1 MSTRDFIEKDYY
13 AALGVPKDA
22 GAAAIKKAYRKLA
35 TELHPDKNPGNS
47 EAEARFK
54 EVSEAYDVLS
64 DAKRR
69 GEYDEARRLFGAGGR
84 AGVSPAAS
92 PAGAAARRST
102 SATCSVAPAA
112 RAAARRAGA
121 SATCSAACSAG
132 PAGTARSRSQAASGP
147 ARGQDVET
155 EATLSFE
162 EAVLGVTVPL
172 RMQSPGTCPTCK
184 GSGAKPGT
192 SPHTCPVCQ
201 GAGVT
206 SRSQGAFAFSE
217 PCRNC
222 RGTGSVVDDPC
233 PTCAGNGV
241 TTQTRTITVRIPA
254 GVKDGQRIR
263 LAGKGAPGRRGG
275 PAGDLFVVV
284 HVSEH
289 TLFGRKGDDLTLTV
303 PITFA
308 EASLGTTLT
317 VPTLDGSVSL
327 KVPAGTASGRTLRV
341 RGHGVPGKGTRGD
354 LLVTLDVAVPV
365 RLTPASARSSRPW
378 PRRWTRIR
386 GRRSPRRCR
395 REASDEQPR
404 PGRTPSGPWPRMLRS
419 S

>member
-13 AALGVPKDA
+13 GALGVPQGADA
-22 GAAAIKKAYRKLA
+22 AEIKKAYRKLA
-35 TELHPDKNPGNS
+35 TELHPDKNPGNA
-47 EAEARFK
+47 EAESRFK

-64 DAKRR
+64 DPKRR
-69 GEYDEARRLFGAGGR
+69 GEYDEARRLFGAGGAGAR
-84 AGVSPAAS
+84 AGFPGGF
-92 PAGAAARRST
+92 PGAGGQT
-102 SATCSVAPAA
+102 FDFGDLFN
-112 RAAARRAGA
+112 AG
-121 SATCSAACSAG
+121 S
-132 PAGTARSRSQAASGP
+132 AGTAAGGRGAGGLGDLLGGLFGGAGGGARARSQAASGP

-172 RMQSPGTCPTCK
+172 RMQSPGTCPTCA

-233 PTCAGNGV
+233 STCSGSGI
-241 TTQTRTITVRIPA
+241 TSQTRTITVRIPA
-254 GVKDGQRIR
+254 GVRDGQRIR

-289 TLFGRKGDDLTLTV
+289 ALFGRKDDDLTLTV

-308 EASLGTTLT
+308 EAALGTTLT
-317 VPTLDGSVSL
+317 VPTLDGTVSL
-327 KVPAGTASGRTLRV
+327 KVPAGTSSGRTLRV
-341 RGHGVPGKGTRGD
+341 RGRGVPAKKRTGD
-354 LLVTLDVAVPV
+354 LLVTLDIAVPV
-365 RLTPASARSSRPW
+365 RLTPAERKLVEQLA
-378 PRRWTRIR
+378 
-386 GRRSPRRCR
+386 
-395 REASDEQPR
+395 EEMDEDPR
-404 PGRTPSGPWPRMLRS
+404 PQITAALQAGGQR
-419 S
+419 

>member
-22 GAAAIKKAYRKLA
+22 DAAAIKKAYRKLA
-35 TELHPDKNPGNS
+35 TELHPDKNPDNAD
-47 EAEARFK
+47 AEAKFK

-64 DAKRR
+64 DPKRR
-69 GEYDEARRLFGAGGR
+69 TEYDEARRLFGGGGRPGGFPGGFPGAGGGGQPFDINDLFGGAAGPGAAGGR
-84 AGVSPAAS
+84 GAGGIGDLLGGLFG
-92 PAGAAARRST
+92 GAAGGG
-102 SATCSVAPAA
+102 A
-112 RAAARRAGA
+112 RA
-121 SATCSAACSAG
+121 
-132 PAGTARSRSQAASGP
+132 RSQAASGP

-172 RMQSPGTCPTCK
+172 RMQSPGTCPTCA

-233 PTCAGNGV
+233 PTCTGSGV

-289 TLFGRKGDDLTLTV
+289 SLFGRKGQDLTLTV

-308 EASLGTTLT
+308 EAALGATVT

-327 KVPAGTASGRTLRV
+327 KVPPGTGSGRTLRV
-341 RGHGVPGKGTRGD
+341 RGRGAPGKGRTGD

-365 RLTPASARSSRPW
+365 RLNPAQRKAIE
-378 PRRWTRIR
+378 TLA
-386 GRRSPRRCR
+386 
-395 REASDEQPR
+395 EEMDEDPR
-404 PGRTPSGPWPRMLRS
+404 PQITAAVAQAGADR
-419 S
+419 

>member
-22 GAAAIKKAYRKLA
+22 DAAAIKKAYRRLA
-35 TELHPDKNPGNS
+35 RDLHPDKNPGNT
-47 EAEARFK
+47 EAETRFK

-64 DAKRR
+64 DTKRR
-69 GEYDEARRLFGAGGR
+69 SEYDEARRLFGAGGR
-84 AGVSPAAS
+84 PGGFPGGFPAGGGGGQPFDLGDLFG
-92 PAGAAARRST
+92 GAAAGGGRGGLGDLFGGLFGN
-102 SATCSVAPAA
+102 
-112 RAAARRAGA
+112 AG
-121 SATCSAACSAG
+121 
-132 PAGTARSRSQAASGP
+132 AGTARGRSQAASGP

-172 RMQSPGTCPTCK
+172 RMQSPGTCPTCH
-184 GSGAKPGT
+184 GSGARPGT

-222 RGTGSVVDDPC
+222 RGTGQVVDDPC
-233 PTCAGNGV
+233 PTCTGSGI

-284 HVSEH
+284 HVAEH
-289 TLFGRKGDDLTLTV
+289 ELFGRKGEDLTLTV

-308 EASLGTTLT
+308 EASLGAELT
-317 VPTLDGSVSL
+317 VPTLDGSVTL
-327 KVPAGTASGRTLRV
+327 KVPPGTASGRTLRV
-341 RGHGVPGKGTRGD
+341 RGRGVPGKGRRGD

-365 RLTPASARSSRPW
+365 RLTPAQRKVIETLS
-378 PRRWTRIR
+378 
-386 GRRSPRRCR
+386 
-395 REASDEQPR
+395 EEMDEDPR
-404 PGRTPSGPWPRMLRS
+404 PQITAAVREGAQG
-419 S
+419 

>member
-22 GAAAIKKAYRKLA
+22 DAAAIKKAYRQLA
-35 TELHPDKNPGNS
+35 RDLHPDKNPGNAG
-47 EAEARFK
+47 AEARFK

-64 DAKRR
+64 DTKRR
-69 GEYDEARRLFGAGGR
+69 SEYDEARRLFGAGGR
-84 AGVSPAAS
+84 PGGFPGGFPGGGGQSFDLGDLFGATGGGA
-92 PAGAAARRST
+92 AGAGRGGLGDLFGGLFGN
-102 SATCSVAPAA
+102 
-112 RAAARRAGA
+112 AG
-121 SATCSAACSAG
+121 SGAG
-132 PAGTARSRSQAASGP
+132 SARSRSQAASGP

-172 RMQSPGTCPTCK
+172 RMQSPGTCPTCS

-233 PTCAGNGV
+233 PTCSGSGV

-289 TLFGRKGDDLTLTV
+289 GLFGRKGEDLTLTV

-308 EASLGTTLT
+308 EASLGAELT
-317 VPTLDGSVSL
+317 VPTLDGTVTL
-327 KVPAGTASGRTLRV
+327 KVPPGTASGRTLRV
-341 RGHGVPGKGTRGD
+341 RGRGVPGKGRSGD
-354 LLVTLDVAVPV
+354 LLVTLEVAVPV
-365 RLTPASARSSRPW
+365 RLTPAQRKVIENLA
-378 PRRWTRIR
+378 
-386 GRRSPRRCR
+386 
-395 REASDEQPR
+395 EEMDEDPR
-404 PGRTPSGPWPRMLRS
+404 PQITAAVREGAQG
-419 S
+419 

>member
-22 GAAAIKKAYRKLA
+22 DAAAIKKAYRKLA
-35 TELHPDKNPGNS
+35 RDLHPDKNPGNT

-54 EVSEAYDVLS
+54 DVSEAYDVLS

-69 GEYDEARRLFGAGGR
+69 GEYDEARRLFGAGARGGGFPGGFPGG
-84 AGVSPAAS
+84 AGGAGGQPFDLGDLFNATGG
-92 PAGAAARRST
+92 AGARGAGGGLGDLLGGLFGGG
-102 SATCSVAPAA
+102 ATGGS
-112 RAAARRAGA
+112 
-121 SATCSAACSAG
+121 
-132 PAGTARSRSQAASGP
+132 ARSRSQAASGP

-155 EATLSFE
+155 EATLSFD

-172 RMQSPGTCPTCK
+172 RMQSPGTCPTCH

-222 RGTGSVVDDPC
+222 RGSGQVVDDPC
-233 PTCAGNGV
+233 PTCGGNGI

-284 HVSEH
+284 HVGEH
-289 TLFGRKGDDLTLTV
+289 RLFGRKGDDLTLSV

-317 VPTLDGSVSL
+317 VPTLDGTVSL
-327 KVPAGTASGRTLRV
+327 KVPAGTTSGRTLRV
-341 RGHGVPGKGTRGD
+341 RGRGVKGKGRAGD
-354 LLVTLDVAVPV
+354 LLVTLDVAVPT
-365 RLTPASARSSRPW
+365 RLTPAQRKVIETLAEEMP
-378 PRRWTRIR
+378 
-386 GRRSPRRCR
+386 
-395 REASDEQPR
+395 EDPR
-404 PGRTPSGPWPRMLRS
+404 PGITAAVQAGGGR
-419 S
+419 

>member
-1 MSTRDFIEKDYY
+1 MAGGTQNFD
-13 AALGVPKDA
+13 LGDLF
-22 GAAAIKKAYRKLA
+22 GAAGG
-35 TELHPDKNPGNS
+35 T
-47 EAEARFK
+47 
-54 EVSEAYDVLS
+54 
-64 DAKRR
+64 
-69 GEYDEARRLFGAGGR
+69 AGGR
-84 AGVSPAAS
+84 AG
-92 PAGAAARRST
+92 GGLGDMLGGLFGGGRGRG
-102 SATCSVAPAA
+102 A
-112 RAAARRAGA
+112 RA
-121 SATCSAACSAG
+121 
-132 PAGTARSRSQAASGP
+132 RSQAASGP

-155 EATLSFE
+155 EVTLSFE

-172 RMQSPGTCPTCK
+172 RMRSPGTCPTCH

-206 SRSQGAFAFSE
+206 SRNQGAFAFSE

-233 PTCAGNGV
+233 PTCAGSGV
-241 TTQTRTITVRIPA
+241 TSQTRTITVRIPA

-284 HVSEH
+284 HVAEH
-289 TLFGRKGDDLTLTV
+289 SLFGRKGDDLTLTV

-308 EASLGTTLT
+308 EAALGTTLT
-317 VPTLDGSVSL
+317 VPTLDGTVSL
-327 KVPAGTASGRTLRV
+327 KVPAGHRQRADAAGARPR
-341 RGHGVPGKGTRGD
+341 RARQGGAGD
-354 LLVTLDVAVPV
+354 LLVTLDVAVPG
-365 RLTPASARSSRPW
+365 PADRRRAQGHRDAW
-378 PRRWTRIR
+378 PRRWTRTR

-395 REASDEQPR
+395 REASDER
-404 PGRTPSGPWPRMLRS
+404 NRRRTPPAPSPRTRRS

>member
-13 AALGVPKDA
+13 AALGVPQDA
-22 GAAAIKKAYRKLA
+22 DAAAIKKAYRQLA
-35 TELHPDKNPGNS
+35 RELHPDKNPGNA
-47 EAEARFK
+47 ETEARFK

-64 DAKRR
+64 DPKRR
-69 GEYDEARRLFGAGGR
+69 AEYDEARRLFGAGGAGAR
-84 AGVSPAAS
+84 AGFPGGFPGGAGGGQ
-92 PAGAAARRST
+92 PFDLGDLFGAAGGGRPGAGGLGDLFGGLFGGGGGAGS
-102 SATCSVAPAA
+102 A
-112 RAAARRAGA
+112 RA
-121 SATCSAACSAG
+121 
-132 PAGTARSRSQAASGP
+132 RSQAASGP

-155 EATLSFE
+155 EATLSFD

-172 RMQSPGTCPTCK
+172 RMQSPGTCPTCH
-184 GSGAKPGT
+184 GSGARPGT

-222 RGTGSVVDDPC
+222 RGTGQVVDDPC

-254 GVKDGQRIR
+254 GVQDGQRIR

-284 HVSEH
+284 HVSGHE
-289 TLFGRKGDDLTLTV
+289 LFARKGNDLTLTV

-308 EASLGTTLT
+308 EAALGTTLT
-317 VPTLDGSVSL
+317 VPTLDGNVSL
-327 KVPAGTASGRTLRV
+327 KVPAGTASGQTLRV
-341 RGHGVPGKGTRGD
+341 RGRGVSAKGRAGD
-354 LLVTLDVAVPV
+354 LLVTVEVAVPK
-365 RLTPASARSSRPW
+365 RLSPAAE
-378 PRRWTRIR
+378 
-386 GRRSPRRCR
+386 
-395 REASDEQPR
+395 EAIKVLDAELGDPR
-404 PGRTPSGPWPRMLRS
+404 PRITAAVQSGGAR
-419 S
+419 

>member
-22 GAAAIKKAYRKLA
+22 DAAAIKKAYRKLA
-35 TELHPDKNPGNS
+35 RDLHPDKNPNNA

-54 EVSEAYDVLS
+54 DVSEAYDVLS
-64 DAKRR
+64 DEKRR
-69 GEYDEARRLFGAGGR
+69 AEYDEARRLFGAGAGGAGGFPGGFGSTGGGGFPGGGQPFDLGDLLGQAGGGR
-84 AGVSPAAS
+84 AG
-92 PAGAAARRST
+92 GLGDLFGGLFGGGGG
-102 SATCSVAPAA
+102 A
-112 RAAARRAGA
+112 RA
-121 SATCSAACSAG
+121 
-132 PAGTARSRSQAASGP
+132 RSQAASGP

-172 RMQSPGTCPTCK
+172 RMQSPGSCPTCA
-184 GSGAKPGT
+184 GTGARPGT

-222 RGTGSVVDDPC
+222 RGTGSVIDDPC
-233 PTCAGNGV
+233 PTCAGSGI

-263 LAGKGAPGRRGG
+263 LPGKGAPGRRGG

-284 HVSEH
+284 HVADHE
-289 TLFGRKGDDLTLTV
+289 LFGRKGDDLTLTV
-303 PITFA
+303 PVSFA
-308 EASLGTTLT
+308 EATLGTTLT

-327 KVPAGTASGRTLRV
+327 KVPPGTSSGRTLRV
-341 RGHGVPGKGTRGD
+341 RGRGVPGKGRAGD
-354 LLVTLDVAVPV
+354 LLVTIDVAVPAK
-365 RLTPASARSSRPW
+365 LSAAQRKAV
-378 PRRWTRIR
+378 
-386 GRRSPRRCR
+386 
-395 REASDEQPR
+395 EALAEEFHEDPR
-404 PGRTPSGPWPRMLRS
+404 PQITAAVRSGGPR
-419 S
+419 

>member
-22 GAAAIKKAYRKLA
+22 DAAAIKKAYRKLA
-35 TELHPDKNPGNS
+35 RDLHPDKNPGNAD
-47 EAEARFK
+47 AETRFK

-64 DAKRR
+64 DPKRR
-69 GEYDEARRLFGAGGR
+69 GEYDEARRLFGAGGPR
-84 AGVSPAAS
+84 MGFPGSGGGFPGGGQ
-92 PAGAAARRST
+92 PFDLGDLFGTAGAGTRG
-102 SATCSVAPAA
+102 
-112 RAAARRAGA
+112 AGG
-121 SATCSAACSAG
+121 AG
-132 PAGTARSRSQAASGP
+132 GLGDLLGGLFGGGGAGTARARSQAASGP

-172 RMQSPGTCPTCK
+172 RMQSPGTCPTCA
-184 GSGAKPGT
+184 GSGARPGT
-192 SPHTCPVCQ
+192 SPHTCPVCG

-222 RGTGSVVDDPC
+222 RGTGQVIEDPC
-233 PTCAGNGV
+233 PTCAGSGI

-263 LAGKGAPGRRGG
+263 IPGKGAPGRRGG

-284 HVSEH
+284 HVTDH
-289 TLFGRKGDDLTLTV
+289 PLFGRKGDDLTLVV

-308 EASLGTTLT
+308 EAALGTTLT
-317 VPTLDGSVSL
+317 VPTLDGTVSL

-341 RGHGVPGKGTRGD
+341 RGRGVPGKGRSGD
-354 LLVTLDVAVPV
+354 LLVTVDVAVPAK
-365 RLTPASARSSRPW
+365 LTPGQRKLVEQLA
-378 PRRWTRIR
+378 
-386 GRRSPRRCR
+386 
-395 REASDEQPR
+395 EEMDEDPR
-404 PGRTPSGPWPRMLRS
+404 PQITGAVQGGGAR
-419 S
+419 